1 MKRRRPYARVK
12 LKPDAVWEQTNRRNL
27 SQNDL
32 ARLTNISPGYLSQL
46 ISGRRSPSANVRK
59 RLQLA
64 LDTPNFDSLFMLERC
79 DEN

>member
-12 LKPDAVWEQTNRRNL
+12 LKPDAVWEQIIRRNL

-59 RLQLA
+59 RLQSA
-64 LDTPNFDSLFMLERC
+64 LDTPNFDCLFVLEPC